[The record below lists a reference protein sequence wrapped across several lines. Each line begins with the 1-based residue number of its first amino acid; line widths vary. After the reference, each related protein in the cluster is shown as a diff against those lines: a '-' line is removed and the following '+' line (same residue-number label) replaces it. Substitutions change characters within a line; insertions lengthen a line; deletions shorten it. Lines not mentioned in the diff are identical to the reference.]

1 VAGVEHLEAGV
12 DAAQGRLAA
21 GELDGAPGDVDTDGA
36 SVVERGEDGVLA
48 GAAAGV
54 LRARPAR
61 AGTITVALSMLAS
74 LTLFPALLDLI
85 VAGASWSR
93 FLIIA
98 RHLDGGRIE
107 TATVSELTD
116 LGHSLDAPLAAMA
129 AWGAQLADGRKWP
142 VAVGTGY
149 RETPTG

>member
-1 VAGVEHLEAGV
+1 VKVATWAERGVQSRDVVDASGVVEDVEQPAVDDGVEGLAERVEVAGVEHLEAGV

-74 LTLFPALLDLI
+74 LQRLI
-85 VAGASWSR
+85 LRASNWRIAQNKLRLTSWWWNLAPVRSPSSR
-93 FLIIA
+93 
-98 RHLDGGRIE
+98 
-107 TATVSELTD
+107 
-116 LGHSLDAPLAAMA
+116 
-129 AWGAQLADGRKWP
+129 
-142 VAVGTGY
+142 
-149 RETPTG
+149 